1 MISRPVA
8 IPLFLLIAG
17 ILLLD
22 WFAPAFVVGEHYS
35 LHLGQAESFR
45 YEIREENSPKKNWLC
60 YTAKVT
66 HYFDGQ
72 KWQKT
77 KGKVLFC
84 IPRSD
89 KRHLEYAS
97 LVESSATPRL
107 IEKYPQSNF
116 DYKKFMQRKRVF
128 HTIYARNYSLSSEPK
143 NKDLQY
149 YAHKFNTL
157 LKQRI
162 NRSELT
168 SGNKALA
175 SSLLLG
181 DKTSLDKQVRL
192 SFSAAGIAHILCV
205 SGLHIGLIVA
215 MFDIFLKYLHLLG
228 IKGFY
233 LRRII
238 LIILVW
244 IIAFVVGCTPSS
256 LRVALMLSLAMLTNL
271 TAYRSDTINVL
282 FVSAFIML
290 LCSPML
296 LFDVSFQLS
305 YLAVFGIVACKPLSD
320 KWIDRYVNRHLT
332 SVAKTAS
339 TTMSAQLFTLP
350 IVVCRFGTFPLL
362 FLISNLLVLP
372 FVGIILFTTIC
383 LVCFVDVP
391 YISTMTA
398 CILDFELTLLQQ
410 AAQLTDLQ

>member
-8 IPLFLLIAG
+8 IPLILLIAAI
-17 ILLLD
+17 ILLD
-22 WFAPAFVVGEHYS
+22 CFAPAFVVGEHYS
-35 LHLGQAESFR
+35 LHLGEAESFR
-45 YEIREENSPKKNWLC
+45 CKITEENTPKKNWHC

-77 KGKVLFC
+77 KGKILLC
-84 IPRSD
+84 IPRSE
-89 KRHLEYAS
+89 KLHLEYAS
-97 LVESSATPRL
+97 LVESNSKPRL
-107 IEKYPQSNF
+107 IENYPQSDF
-116 DYKKFMQRKRVF
+116 DYKKFMQRKRIF
-128 HTIYARNYSLSSEPK
+128 HTIYATNYTLPSAPE

-149 YAHKFNTL
+149 YAHKCNTL

-168 SGNKALA
+168 SENKALA

-181 DKTSLDKQVRL
+181 DKKSLDKEVRK

-215 MFDIFLKYLHLLG
+215 MFDILLKYLHLLG

-238 LIILVW
+238 LVVLVW
-244 IIAFVVGCTPSS
+244 IVAFVVGCTPSS
-256 LRVALMLSLAMLTNL
+256 LRVALMLSLAMLTNI

-282 FVSAFIML
+282 FVSAFVML

-305 YLAVFGIVACKPLSD
+305 YLAVLGIVVCKPFSD
-320 KWIDRYVNRHLT
+320 KWIRKHLNPHLRPI
-332 SVAKTAS
+332 AQTAS

-372 FVGIILFTTIC
+372 FVGIILFSTIC
-383 LVCFVDVP
+383 MVVFVDLP
-391 YISTMTA
+391 HIGTMTA
-398 CILDFELTLLQQ
+398 AILDFELTLLQQ
-410 AAQLTDLQ
+410 IAQLTDLR

>member
-107 IEKYPQSNF
+107 IENYPQSNF

-215 MFDIFLKYLHLLG
+215 MFDIFLKSIAYHFSMDYCFRCRLHPFFTQSCPDVEPCNADKSHR
-228 IKGFY
+228 IQKRHNQRAVCVGFY
-233 LRRII
+233 HAFMFANVAVRCQLSTLLPCSFRNSRLQAPFGQMDRQICEQALDFGGKNSLHNHVGTTFHPTDCRLPLRNIPFAV
-238 LIILVW
+238 LNLQ
-244 IIAFVVGCTPSS
+244 FVSSS
-256 LRVALMLSLAMLTNL
+256 LCGHYPFYHYLFGMLCRCAVHKHNDSLH
-271 TAYRSDTINVL
+271 S
-282 FVSAFIML
+282 
-290 LCSPML
+290 
-296 LFDVSFQLS
+296 
-305 YLAVFGIVACKPLSD
+305 
-320 KWIDRYVNRHLT
+320 
-332 SVAKTAS
+332 
-339 TTMSAQLFTLP
+339 
-350 IVVCRFGTFPLL
+350 
-362 FLISNLLVLP
+362 
-372 FVGIILFTTIC
+372 
-383 LVCFVDVP
+383 
-391 YISTMTA
+391 
-398 CILDFELTLLQQ
+398 
-410 AAQLTDLQ
+410 